1 MTKLNCP
8 HCEKPGISYTQKM
21 FLGPARRTSCKLC
34 HKKIGVPW
42 ISFIFGVMVPFATLF
57 LVAVRFI
64 DSPTLSFAL
73 LCLVLVVALWVHGQ
87 FIPLIRRE

>member
-8 HCEKPGISYTQKM
+8 HCEEPGISYTQKM

-42 ISFIFGVMVPFATLF
+42 ISFILGVMMPSLTGML
-57 LVAVRFI
+57 AVRFI
-64 DSPTLSFAL
+64 DSFTLSFTL
-73 LCLVLVVALWVHGQ
+73 LGLALVVSTWVHGQ